1 MSQTNKEQS
10 QKGFT
15 LVEIAIVLVII
26 GLLLGGVLKGQELI
40 QNARIKATQ
49 SEVQQW
55 GAAVASYQE
64 RHDNKLPGDDDT
76 ATTNP
81 GGGNGQITGTERA
94 VVFQHLALD
103 GLIKGNY
110 TGTNFP
116 SNKWGGQVQ
125 ILTNTATFALAV
137 CYTGLD
143 QDTATE
149 LDTKMDNGNGAT
161 GDVRRNNSSAYAATN
176 NTVCFRM

>member
-1 MSQTNKEQS
+1 MSQTNKMQS

-40 QNARIKATQ
+40 QNARVKATQ

-55 GAAVASYQE
+55 SAAVASYQE
-64 RHDNKLPGDDDT
+64 RHDNVLPGDGKPSGT
-76 ATTNP
+76 P
-81 GGGNGQITGTERA
+81 NGQISTAERPY
-94 VVFQHLALD
+94 VFQDLMND

-110 TGTNFP
+110 TGTNYP
-116 SNKWGGQVQ
+116 SNKWGGQVY
-125 ILTNTATFALAV
+125 IATGQASFNLAV
-137 CYTGLD
+137 CYAGLD
-143 QDTATE
+143 LATATE
-149 LDTKMDNGNGAT
+149 LDTKMDDGQGAT
-161 GDVRRNNSSAYAATN
+161 GDVRRSTQAAYTATN

>member
-1 MSQTNKEQS
+1 
-10 QKGFT
+10 
-15 LVEIAIVLVII
+15 
-26 GLLLGGVLKGQELI
+26 GVLKGQELI

-64 RHDNKLPGDDDT
+64 RHDNRLPGDDNT
-76 ATTNP
+76 AVTTP
-81 GGGNGQITGTERA
+81 GNGNGQITGGERA
-94 VVFQHLALD
+94 VVFQHLSID
-103 GLIKGNY
+103 GLIRGNY

-125 ILTNTATFALAV
+125 ILTNTATFGLAV

-143 QDTATE
+143 QATATE
-149 LDTKMDNGNGAT
+149 LDTKMDDGNSTT
-161 GDVRRNNSSAYAATN
+161 GDVRRNPSAAYGATN